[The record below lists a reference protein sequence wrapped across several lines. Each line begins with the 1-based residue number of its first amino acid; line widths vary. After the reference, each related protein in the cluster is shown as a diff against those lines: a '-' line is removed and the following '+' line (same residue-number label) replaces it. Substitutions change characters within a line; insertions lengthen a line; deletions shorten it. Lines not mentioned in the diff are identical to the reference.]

1 MLYRITV
8 FVFILLISSVKLF
21 SNVAMPG
28 FWDNGSGMDFFPLF
42 AEDSVHLGKIQMKS
56 ERVVVLL
63 FPGYAVVKGTYQM
76 YNSATEDIALTTAY
90 PINGSYSQNI
100 VHYVHLSDLYEL
112 KIRVNGEVQNTEK
125 YFNDRPLNSIYNEYS
140 GSEWYIWKTIFK
152 GQQTTEI
159 TVNFIVNTN
168 DAVLRKGYD
177 TKKGNAFTYVL
188 ETGKAWKD
196 KIESGTIEIYLQNGL
211 KTSDIIGAIPE
222 STFLMNDTFLYYH
235 FENLEP
241 SPENNI
247 VIWYEKKTEID
258 SFSSITQNAGKFFA
272 QLDLISSADSLA
284 STLQKKLTANDFNV
298 SQLGSKA
305 VGLLFI
311 LAIAAPFIIGG
322 IILALIIYFAVK
334 YYKRKGKTNE

>member
-1 MLYRITV
+1 MFLKKTI
-8 FVFILLISSVKLF
+8 FVFLFLVSSAKLF

-28 FWDNGSGMDFFPLF
+28 FWGNGSGVDFFPLF
-42 AEDSVHLGKIQMKS
+42 AEDSIYLGKIQMKS
-56 ERVVVLL
+56 ERIVVFL
-63 FPGYAVVKGTYQM
+63 FPGYAVVKGTYKM
-76 YNSATEDIALTTAY
+76 YNSTNEEIQLTTGY
-90 PINGSYSQNI
+90 PVNGNYSQR
-100 VHYVHLSDLYEL
+100 VVEYVHLNDLYEL
-112 KIRVNGEVQNTEK
+112 EVRVNGESKNTEK
-125 YFNDRPLNSIYNEYS
+125 YSVERELNSAFKEYES
-140 GSEWYIWKTIFK
+140 SEWYIWKTTFAPLT
-152 GQQTTEI
+152 TTEI

-196 KIESGTIEIYLQNGL
+196 KIEGGTIEVYLQNGL

-222 STFLMNDTFLYYH
+222 NTFLMNDTLLYYH

-247 VIWYEKKTEID
+247 VIWYEKKTAID
-258 SFSSITQNAGKFFA
+258 SFSSITQMA
-272 QLDLISSADSLA
+272 QKYYAQIDAIPAADSLSA
-284 STLQKKLTANDFNV
+284 TLHQKLAANNFSV

-322 IILALIIYFAVK
+322 LILVLIIYFAVR
-334 YYKRKGKTNE
+334 YFKRKRKA